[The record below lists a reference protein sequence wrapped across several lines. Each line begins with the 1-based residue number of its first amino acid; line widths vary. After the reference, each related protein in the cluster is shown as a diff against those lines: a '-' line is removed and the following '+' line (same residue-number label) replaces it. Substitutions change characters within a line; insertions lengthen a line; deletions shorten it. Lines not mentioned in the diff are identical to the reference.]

1 MITNNVQYRTT
12 KTLLGQ
18 FEEAARNLET
28 GLAGAKNKKL
38 HQLQIDA
45 ARAQAQDL
53 SVEIAEYE
61 QLRSGATTSFEADSL
76 GDLSTLLVQARVARG
91 WSQRQLATE
100 LGIAEQQIQRY
111 EANGYATAS
120 LARLCDI
127 AKALGLRVRETGEL
141 LADAP
146 AA

>member
-1 MITNNVQYRTT
+1 MITNDVQYRTT

-28 GLAGAKNKKL
+28 GLVGAKNKKL

-45 ARAQAQDL
+45 AIAQAQDL
-53 SVEIAEYE
+53 AVEIADYE
-61 QLRSGATTSFEADSL
+61 HLRSGATTLFEADTL
-76 GDLSTLLVQARVARG
+76 GGLSTLLVRARVARG

-120 LARLCDI
+120 LARLCEI
-127 AKALGLRVRETGEL
+127 ANALGLRVRETGEL
-141 LADAP
+141 SADRP